1 MSNISCIE
9 FNCLIEQAVEA
20 RLSVDSAALRA
31 HATECTDCRAAWLD
45 ALLLDG
51 AVAEWRRTGKK
62 ILPSVDLATIVLG
75 RRTSTSEPLITANA
89 TPFAPQ
95 SRADQDANKVAV
107 DRVTTV
113 DRVVVASIKPSKTR
127 SLPRVVTAAIV
138 LAAAVTIA
146 SYWNRPGQQHSEIA
160 LTNLPVREATDRPPG
175 PVNASRRETAS
186 SLRSTVESSPTQRVA
201 ASSNAAPVE
210 APVAA
215 MVQGAESAY
224 FDLANDAAQA
234 VAGATALVPR
244 PGFAS
249 AMAPVREE
257 NDRWVDD
264 VGQQFEP
271 VGKNLSQAFEFI
283 LEAVPAEKAPA
294 T

>member
-1 MSNISCIE
+1 M
-9 FNCLIEQAVEA
+9 A
-20 RLSVDSAALRA
+20 RRSAAR
-31 HATECTDCRAAWLD
+31 RRRR
-45 ALLLDG
+45 
-51 AVAEWRRTGKK
+51 EWRKTGKK
-62 ILPSVDLATIVLG
+62 ILPSVALADLVLG
-75 RRTSTSEPLITANA
+75 RRTSTIEPLITADV

-95 SRADQDANKVAV
+95 SLADQDANKVAV
-107 DRVTTV
+107 DRVVTV
-113 DRVVVASIKPSKTR
+113 DHVAVASIKPSKTR

-138 LAAAVTIA
+138 FAVAVTIV

-160 LTNLPVREATDRPPG
+160 LTNLPVRETTDRPPV
-175 PVNASRRETAS
+175 PVKASRTETAS
-186 SLRSTVESSPTQRVA
+186 SLRPTAESSPTQRVA

-249 AMAPVREE
+249 AMTPVRDE